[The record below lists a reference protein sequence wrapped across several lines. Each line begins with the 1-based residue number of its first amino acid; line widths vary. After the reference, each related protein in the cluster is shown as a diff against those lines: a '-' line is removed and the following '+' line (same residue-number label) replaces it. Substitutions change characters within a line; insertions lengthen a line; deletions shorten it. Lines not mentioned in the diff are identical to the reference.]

1 MLSAYRGRESE
12 TEMGDRHIGVI
23 VNGATGRMGTMQH
36 MANLLAIAAEGGLR
50 LRNGDRLVPDLL
62 LVGRDVDRL
71 SALATAHGGLRWTTN
86 LAEALAGSDDIF
98 MDCAATGDRPA
109 RVRQAIAAGKHIHIE
124 KPTAPTVEEALE
136 LARLAHK
143 AGVKHGVVQDKLFL
157 PGFAKLLFVK
167 NAGFF
172 GRILSIRIDAGSW
185 IFDGM
190 RQDCQRPSW
199 NYKRAEG
206 GGLALDMMAH
216 WRYMIDRLVAPVI
229 AVSALMSTAIPERV
243 DEHGRLYTV
252 DVEDTSHAL
261 LKLAGGAVGV
271 ITNSW
276 ATRVRRDDTM
286 VVQIDG
292 SDGSAVAGRMRCF
305 TQSAVNTPEA
315 FFGGGRPANM
325 DFFAQW
331 QEVPDTLPVKNPFRQ
346 CWETFLHHVAD
357 GAAYVPTLLEGAKAV
372 QLADLAY
379 RSNAEGRWMQVPEL
393 SL

>member
-1 MLSAYRGRESE
+1 MV
-12 TEMGDRHIGVI
+12 DRRIGVI
-23 VNGATGRMGTMQH
+23 INGATGRMGSTQH
-36 MANLLAIAAEGGLR
+36 VANLLAIAAEGGLK
-50 LRNGDRLVPDLL
+50 LQNGDRLVPDLL
-62 LVGRDVDRL
+62 LVGRDAGRL

-86 LAEALAGSDDIF
+86 LAEALAGSDHIF

-109 RVRQAIAAGKHIHIE
+109 RVRQAIAAGKHIHTE
-124 KPTAPTVEEALE
+124 KPTAATVEEAME
-136 LARLAHK
+136 LARLAQK
-143 AGVKHGVVQDKLFL
+143 AGVKHGVIQDKLFL
-157 PGFAKLLFVK
+157 PGFAKLLSVK

-172 GRILSIRIDAGSW
+172 GRILSIKIDAGSW
-185 IFDGM
+185 IFDGK
-190 RQDCQRPSW
+190 DLECQRPSW
-199 NYKRAEG
+199 NYQRAEG

-216 WRYMIDRLVAPVI
+216 WRYMIDRLAAPVV

-243 DEHGRLYTV
+243 DEHGQLYTV

-292 SDGSAVAGRMRCF
+292 SAGSAIAGRMRCF
-305 TQSAVNTPEA
+305 TQSAINTPEA
-315 FFGGGRPANM
+315 FFGGGRPANV

-331 QEVPDTLPVKNPFRQ
+331 QEIPDASPVRNPFRQ
-346 CWETFLHHVAD
+346 CWEGFLHYLAD
-357 GAAYVPTLLEGAKAV
+357 DAAYVPTLLEGAKAV

-379 RSNAEGRWMQVPEL
+379 RSNAEGRWLPVPEL
-393 SL
+393 CL

>member
-1 MLSAYRGRESE
+1 
-12 TEMGDRHIGVI
+12 
-23 VNGATGRMGTMQH
+23 
-36 MANLLAIAAEGGLR
+36 
-50 LRNGDRLVPDLL
+50 
-62 LVGRDVDRL
+62 
-71 SALATAHGGLRWTTN
+71 
-86 LAEALAGSDDIF
+86 
-98 MDCAATGDRPA
+98 
-109 RVRQAIAAGKHIHIE
+109 
-124 KPTAPTVEEALE
+124 
-136 LARLAHK
+136 
-143 AGVKHGVVQDKLFL
+143 
-157 PGFAKLLFVK
+157 
-167 NAGFF
+167 
-172 GRILSIRIDAGSW
+172 
-185 IFDGM
+185 
-190 RQDCQRPSW
+190 
-199 NYKRAEG
+199 
-206 GGLALDMMAH
+206 MMAH

-229 AVSALMSTAIPERV
+229 AVSALMSTAIPQRV

-292 SDGSAVAGRMRCF
+292 SAGSAVAGRMRCF

-346 CWETFLHHVAD
+346 CWETFLHHVTD

>member
-1 MLSAYRGRESE
+1 MADHR
-12 TEMGDRHIGVI
+12 IGVI
-23 VNGATGRMGTMQH
+23 INGATGRMGTTQH
-36 MANLLAIAAEGGLR
+36 MANLLAIAAEGGLP
-50 LRNGDRLVPDLL
+50 LRNGDRLVPDLM
-62 LVGRDVDRL
+62 LVGRDADRL
-71 SALATAHGGLRWTTN
+71 AALAAAHGGLRWTTN
-86 LAEALAGSDDIF
+86 LAEALAGPDNIF

-124 KPTAPTVEEALE
+124 KPTAPTVDEAME
-136 LARLAHK
+136 LARLAHR
-143 AGVKHGVVQDKLFL
+143 ARVKHGVIQDKLFL

-172 GRILSIRIDAGSW
+172 GRLLSIKIDAGSW
-185 IFDGM
+185 VFDGTT
-190 RQDCQRPSW
+190 QECQRPSW

-206 GGLALDMMAH
+206 GGIALDMMAH
-216 WRYMIDRLVAPVI
+216 WRYMIDRLAAPVTG
-229 AVSALMSTAIPERV
+229 VSALMSTAIPQRV
-243 DEHGRLYTV
+243 DERGQPYTV

-292 SDGSAVAGRMRCF
+292 TAGSAVAGRMRCF

-325 DFFAQW
+325 DFLAQW
-331 QEVPDTLPVKNPFRQ
+331 QEVPDTLPVKNPFRH
-346 CWETFLHHVAD
+346 CWEAFLRHVGEDAP
-357 GAAYVPTLLEGAKAV
+357 YVPTLVEGAKAV

-379 RSNAEGRWMQVPEL
+379 RSVAEGRWMSVPEL
-393 SL
+393 RL

>member
-23 VNGATGRMGTMQH
+23 VNGATGRMGTTQH
-36 MANLLAIAAEGGLR
+36 LANLLAIAAEGGLK

-216 WRYMIDRLVAPVI
+216 WRYMIDRLVAPVV

-393 SL
+393 YL

>member
-1 MLSAYRGRESE
+1 
-12 TEMGDRHIGVI
+12 MGDRRIGVI
-23 VNGATGRMGTMQH
+23 VNGATGRMGTTQH
-36 MANLLAIAAEGGLR
+36 MANLLAIAAEGGLK

-229 AVSALMSTAIPERV
+229 AVSALMSTAVPERV

-292 SDGSAVAGRMRCF
+292 SAGSAVAGRMRCF

>member
-1 MLSAYRGRESE
+1 MS
-12 TEMGDRHIGVI
+12 DRRIGI
-23 VNGATGRMGTMQH
+23 IINGATGRMGTTQH
-36 MANLLAIAAEGGLR
+36 MANLLAIAAEGGLM
-50 LRNGDRLVPDLL
+50 LRNGDRLIPELR
-62 LVGRDVDRL
+62 LVGRDAGRL
-71 SALATAHGGLRWTTN
+71 AALAAAHGIQRWVTS
-86 LAEALAGSDDIF
+86 LDEALAGDDAIF
-98 MDCAATGDRPA
+98 MDCAATAGRPA

-124 KPTAPTVEEALE
+124 KPTAPTVEEAMA
-136 LARLAHK
+136 LARAAETSGL
-143 AGVKHGVVQDKLFL
+143 KHGVIQDKLFL

-185 IFDGM
+185 IFDGKA
-190 RQDCQRPSW
+190 QQCQRPSW

-229 AVSALMSTAIPERV
+229 GVCALMATAIPERV
-243 DEHGRLYTV
+243 DELGRTYTV

-261 LKLAGGAVGV
+261 LRLAGGAVGV

-276 ATRVRRDDTM
+276 ATRLRRDDTM

-292 SDGSAVAGRMRCF
+292 TLGSAVAGRHRCF
-305 TQSAVNTPEA
+305 TQAAVNTPEV
-315 FFGGGRPANM
+315 FFGAARTGGM
-325 DFFAQW
+325 DFPAQW
-331 QEVPDTLPVKNPFRQ
+331 QEVPDTLPTGNPFRQ
-346 CWETFLHHVAD
+346 CWEAFLRHVAED
-357 GAAYVPTLLEGAKAV
+357 APYLPTLVEGAKAV

-379 RSNAEGRWMQVPEL
+379 RSVAEGRWMEVPAL